1 MNAVASGEI
10 LLPLALGDCPDDA
23 IRHAG
28 ALASAT
34 ASRLVGLV
42 SISLAAPV
50 AEAWAYY
57 PADTYETLAGAASAT
72 VDAFVAEARERF
84 AGLGVP
90 FEIRGSRS
98 FWLTP
103 GEDAALHARHADFIV
118 LGIRRPVRDDTVHLF
133 SSILLGSGRPL
144 LVVPEGTGVL
154 PWHDDRMRH
163 AVVAWKS
170 TKEAAR
176 ALHDALPM
184 LQEAT
189 HVDMLTV
196 RRDARATPERPD
208 PEVQLAHLRRHGIR
222 AERVEREA
230 NGQPVS
236 QRILQHVVTSNAG
249 LVVAG
254 GYSRTRARQWLL
266 GGVTRA
272 LLEQCSAPILFSH

>member
-1 MNAVASGEI
+1 MDIAISGEI
-10 LLPLALGDCPDDA
+10 LLPLALGDCLDDA

-28 ALASAT
+28 ALAAAT
-34 ASRLVGLV
+34 DSRLVGLV

-50 AEAWAYY
+50 AEAWTYY
-57 PADTYETLAGAASAT
+57 PAETYETLAGAAGAT
-72 VDAFVAEARERF
+72 VEAFVARARERF

-103 GEDAALHARHADFIV
+103 GEDAALHGHHADLIV
-118 LGIRRPVRDDTVHLF
+118 LGIQRPVHDDTVRLF
-133 SSILLGSGRPL
+133 SSVLLGSGRPVL
-144 LVVPEGTGVL
+144 AVPEGTSVL

-189 HVDMLTV
+189 HVDVLTV
-196 RRDARATPERPD
+196 RRDIRITPGRPD
-208 PEVQLAHLRRHGIR
+208 PEVQLAHLRRHGVR
-222 AERVEREA
+222 AERVERAA

-272 LLEQCSAPILFSH
+272 LLEQCPVPILFSH